1 MAEVK
6 KQDFC
11 ESAPI
16 LDKEDEAT
24 LAAIDRGTKPPA
36 KAGFCHWEKSASEC
50 ASGLQ
55 NPLHRRRVS

>member
-6 KQDFC
+6 KQDFS
-11 ESAPI
+11 ESALI
-16 LDKEDEAT
+16 LDDEDEAT
-24 LAAIDRGTKPPA
+24 PAAIDRGI
-36 KAGFCHWEKSASEC
+36 KAAGEC